1 MTKGQKHE
9 IYEFTEFL
17 PGDRVKKDVFKGRH
31 FNIVVICLDDGYE
44 ITPHH
49 EPYDVF
55 FYVISGKGVFTA
67 GEKQWEA
74 ESGSMVFAPAGAR
87 GIKCIE
93 RLTILG
99 IQEPH

>member
-1 MTKGQKHE
+1 MK
-9 IYEFTEFL
+9 FL
-17 PGDRVKKDVFKGRH
+17 PGERTKSDVFRGKH

-44 ITPHH
+44 IAPHY

-55 FYVISGKGVFTA
+55 FYVISGKGIFTS
-67 GEKQWEA
+67 GQKQWDTGA
-74 ESGSMVFAPAGAR
+74 GSMVFAPAGAR

>member
-17 PGDRVKKDVFKGRH
+17 PGDRVKKDVFKGKH

-44 ITPHH
+44 MTPHH

-74 ESGSMVFAPAGAR
+74 DLGSMVFAPAGVR

>member
-1 MTKGQKHE
+1 MVLEQKYD
-9 IYEFTEFL
+9 IRDFTHFVA
-17 PGDRVKKDVFKGRH
+17 GDRSKKDVFKSRH
-31 FNIVVICLDDGYE
+31 FNIAVICLDSGHE
-44 ITPHH
+44 IPPHD

-74 ESGSMVFAPAGAR
+74 ELGSMVFAPAGVR

>member
-17 PGDRVKKDVFKGRH
+17 PGDRVKKDVFKGKH

-74 ESGSMVFAPAGAR
+74 DLGSMVFAPAGVR